1 MISVA
6 QALDRLFALVTP
18 LPVEEV
24 GLTAGLNRVLRAPVA
39 ARRDQPPFSASAMDG
54 YAIRD
59 ADCHKAA
66 RLAVIG
72 EAAAGHAFAG
82 RVGPGEALRIF
93 TGAPVP
99 EGADRVVIQEDTTR
113 EGETVILGAG
123 ISDNRN
129 IRPLGADFR
138 TGDTL
143 AAPRLL
149 RPADLALAAA
159 MNADRLTVSR
169 RPEVAI
175 IATGDELVAPGGDP
189 RPDQIIAS
197 NAYGLHGIVA
207 QAGGVPR
214 LLPIAGDSMGA
225 LAQAFDLAR
234 GADIVLTIG
243 GASVGDHDLVG
254 AAAEQAGMERAFW
267 KVALRPGKP
276 LMAGRFGE
284 ALLLGLPGNPVSSM
298 VCAQVFLVPLIR
310 ALSGLPPA
318 PAPRRLARLAAPL
331 TANGPREHYLRA
343 MSGPEGVTAFSK
355 QDSSLLSVLAEA
367 DCLIVQPPGDST
379 RDAGETVEVITL

>member
-1 MISVA
+1 MIPVSE
-6 QALDRLFALVTP
+6 ALDRLFALVAP

-24 GLTAGLNRVLRAPVA
+24 GLTAGLGRVLRAPVT

-59 ADCHKAA
+59 ADCTESA
-66 RLAVIG
+66 RLTVIG
-72 EAAAGHAFAG
+72 EAAAGHAYPG
-82 RVGPGEALRIF
+82 RIGAQEAVRIF

-113 EGETVILGAG
+113 DGDTVILGPG
-123 ISDNRN
+123 ITDNRN
-129 IRPLGADFR
+129 IRPLGADFCV
-138 TGDTL
+138 GDTL

-197 NAYGLHGIVA
+197 NAYGLHGMVA
-207 QAGGVPR
+207 QAGGLPR

-225 LAQAFDLAR
+225 LRQAFDLAQ

-254 AAAEQAGMERAFW
+254 AAAAEAGMERAFW

-310 ALSGLPPA
+310 ALSGLAPA

-331 TANGPREHYLRA
+331 SANGPREHYLRA
-343 MSGPEGVTAFSK
+343 MSGPKGVTAFSK
-355 QDSSLLSVLAEA
+355 QDSSLLSVLSEA
-367 DCLIVQPPGDST
+367 DCLIVQPPGDPA
-379 RDAGETVEVITL
+379 RKAGETVEVIAL

>member
-1 MISVA
+1 MIPVSE
-6 QALDRLFALVTP
+6 ALDRLFALVTP

-24 GLTAGLNRVLRAPVA
+24 GLTAGLGRVLRAPVT

-59 ADCHKAA
+59 ADCTETA
-66 RLAVIG
+66 RLMVIG
-72 EAAAGHAFAG
+72 EAAAGHAYPG
-82 RVGPGEALRIF
+82 RIGAQEAVRIF

-113 EGETVILGAG
+113 DGDTVILGPG
-123 ISDNRN
+123 ITDNRN

-138 TGDTL
+138 VGDTL

-197 NAYGLHGIVA
+197 NAYGLHGMVA
-207 QAGGVPR
+207 QAGGLPR

-225 LAQAFDLAR
+225 LRQAFDLAR

-254 AAAEQAGMERAFW
+254 AAAAEAGMERAFW

-310 ALSGLPPA
+310 ALSGLAPA

-331 TANGPREHYLRA
+331 SANGPREHYLRA

-355 QDSSLLSVLAEA
+355 QDSSLLSVLSEA
-367 DCLIVQPPGDST
+367 DCLIVQPPGDPA
-379 RDAGETVEVITL
+379 REAGETVEVIAL